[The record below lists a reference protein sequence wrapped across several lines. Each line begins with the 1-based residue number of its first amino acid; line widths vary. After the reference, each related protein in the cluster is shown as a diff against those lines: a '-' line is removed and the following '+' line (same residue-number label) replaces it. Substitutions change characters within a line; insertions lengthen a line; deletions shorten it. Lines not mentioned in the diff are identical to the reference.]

1 MPKASYIQ
9 TAFNGGELSPTLE
22 GRVDL
27 AKYANGCAKM
37 ENFFP
42 LVPGGALKRSGTRF
56 VKEVKTSA
64 NATRLIPF
72 EFGTTQA
79 YILEFGNLYMRV
91 YKDGGAVIEATKA
104 ISATTNATPVAVTT
118 ATHGYTTGDEIY
130 IPPTGEAGA
139 TGIPALDGKF
149 WVITVTGVTTF
160 TLDGST
166 DPGLTSTT
174 GTSARVFTLV
184 TTYTTA
190 SLDAIQFAQSADILY
205 LAHPDFL
212 PRKLT
217 RTAHDAWTLEV
228 IVFDF
233 VPFSPTNMD
242 DTLLVTSSGAANS
255 FTDSTCDTTVDP
267 TVAMDDTSAVC
278 VGQGVTGDGIPAD
291 TTVASVT
298 DATHFELSQA
308 ATAIANNVTLTFTG
322 VCLTADTA
330 LFTSSMVA
338 GEFRLAEIVGSNH
351 GQWEGAS
358 TNTQYTGTTVAAI
371 TGTAHFGGNVYLLD
385 DKNSEA
391 KSGTSAPIHETG
403 IESDGRWDWE
413 YLHSGDGYVT
423 ITAVDADGYRATA
436 NVIKRL
442 PTSVTAGDRI
452 ITGASVAAEVVITTA
467 TAHRLSA
474 NDKVWIQDVAG
485 MTEINDRKFT
495 VGDVADSTHFEL
507 LGEDSTV
514 FTDAT
519 CDTNT
524 NTTVTMDSTA
534 ALTVGQTVLELSGG
548 TIPAG
553 TTVAAIDAD
562 GITFTLSAA
571 ATATAVNVTLTFGH
585 AAYTSGGIAVKLQT
599 HRWSHGAWTGR
610 NGYPR
615 SVTFFEDRLW
625 WAGTAGDPQTL
636 WASQTGD
643 YENHKVV
650 DLDESALIF
659 TINTDQVNVIEW
671 INSGKVLTIGTAGG
685 EFICSASS
693 ETEALVPGNVRV
705 VRHST
710 YGSKPA
716 VNPVRIEQS
725 LLFAQR
731 SGRKLRELTFDDA
744 VNAYVAPDM
753 TVLADHVTL
762 GSIKRLAFQQEPNR
776 ILWTMLA
783 DGDLAAFTYDR
794 AQQVTAWHRHTVGG
808 TNTKVESIAVI
819 PHPDGDQDQLW
830 MIVSRTINGATKRY
844 IEYLSPDWL
853 RSNAL
858 TAAFFVDCGLT
869 YEDTATT
876 TITGL
881 EHLEGESVTIL
892 ANGATHPNKT
902 VSSGAITLDVA
913 SSVVHIGLSYSSTLQ
928 TMRIEAGAADGTAQG
943 KTKRITNIVL
953 RLDQTGSGLLYG
965 PTDTDADMDELHLRD
980 SLDPMDAGI
989 PLFDGDTEI
998 LSWPEGYEQLGR
1010 VTLKHTS
1017 PLPCTVTAIMPQ
1029 LNTQDR

>member
-9 TAFNGGELSPTLE
+9 TSFNGGELSPTLE

-104 ISATTNATPVAVTT
+104 ISATTRDTPVAVTT

-130 IPPTGEAGA
+130 IAG

-166 DPGLTSTT
+166 DPGSTSTT

-233 VPFSPTNMD
+233 APFSPTNVD
-242 DTLLVTSSGAANS
+242 DTKLVT
-255 FTDSTCDTTVDP
+255 
-267 TVAMDDTSAVC
+267 
-278 VGQGVTGDGIPAD
+278 
-291 TTVASVT
+291 AS
-298 DATHFELSQA
+298 A
-308 ATAIANNVTLTFTG
+308 ATGTG
-322 VCLTADTA
+322 ITLTADSA
-330 LFTSSMVA
+330 LFTSSMVD

-351 GQWEGAS
+351 GQWEGAT
-358 TNTQYTGTTVAAI
+358 TNTQYTGTTVAET
-371 TGTAHFGGNVYLLD
+371 TGTAYFGGNVYILD
-385 DKNSEA
+385 SKNSQS

-442 PTSVTAGDRI
+442 PASVVSADKVISGATAANPVVVTA
-452 ITGASVAAEVVITTA
+452 TGHGFE
-467 TAHRLSA
+467 
-474 NDKVWIQDVAG
+474 NGDKVWIQDVVG
-485 MTEINDRKFT
+485 MVEINDLEFT
-495 VGDVADSTHFEL
+495 VAGKT
-507 LGEDSTV
+507 
-514 FTDAT
+514 
-519 CDTNT
+519 TN
-524 NTTVTMDSTA
+524 NF
-534 ALTVGQTVLELSGG
+534 QLSG
-548 TIPAG
+548 
-553 TTVAAIDAD
+553 ID
-562 GITFTLSAA
+562 GS
-571 ATATAVNVTLTFGH
+571 
-585 AAYTSGGIAVKLQT
+585 AYTAYGSAGIAVKLQT

-716 VNPVRIEQS
+716 VSPVRIEQS